1 MSRGVGFNPPKGA
14 VAVTTHAVIQ
24 NQLPMAETKL
34 NHFEFILI
42 LTAFAAGSVDII
54 SFAKLGGIFASA
66 MTGNLAL
73 FGLYVARG
81 SIFSALGALIA
92 LIGFIGGVSTG
103 SLLTRD
109 RLHQKALTILLA
121 AQTILLFAAAI
132 LWLTL
137 SHRSG
142 RPSADLLIL
151 ILAIAMG
158 LQAVAGKTINL
169 SSIPTIVFTST
180 LTNIVISVT
189 DLLARGKFSL
199 PADTKR
205 QIAAFCAYFTG
216 AVIAGLL
223 SFFDFSIVIV
233 LPLLAIVIC
242 LGVHIRET
250 AG

>member
-1 MSRGVGFNPPKGA
+1 MS
-14 VAVTTHAVIQ
+14 
-24 NQLPMAETKL
+24 ETKP

-73 FGLYVARG
+73 LGLYVARG
-81 SIFSALGALIA
+81 SIFSVLGALIA
-92 LIGFIGGVSTG
+92 LLGFIAGVSMGT
-103 SLLTRD
+103 LLTRD
-109 RLHQKALTILLA
+109 RLNEKAITILLA
-121 AQTILLFAAAI
+121 AQTLLLFAAAL
-132 LWLTL
+132 LWFTV
-137 SHRSG
+137 SHRNG

-158 LQAVAGKTINL
+158 LQAVAGKKINL
-169 SSIPTIVFTST
+169 SSIPTVVFTST

-199 PADTKR
+199 PDDTKR
-205 QIAAFCAYFTG
+205 QMGSFCAYFGG

-223 SFFDFSIVIV
+223 SFFNFSIVIG
-233 LPLLAIVIC
+233 LPLAAVAIS
-242 LGVHIRET
+242 LGIHLRKIRVPE
-250 AG
+250 AV

>member
-1 MSRGVGFNPPKGA
+1 MSEPK
-14 VAVTTHAVIQ
+14 
-24 NQLPMAETKL
+24 P
-34 NHFEFILI
+34 NHFEIILI

-73 FGLYVARG
+73 LGLYVARG
-81 SIFSALGALIA
+81 SIFSAFGALIA
-92 LIGFIGGVSTG
+92 LIGFIAGVSTG
-103 SLLTRD
+103 TLLTRD
-109 RLHQKALTILLA
+109 RLNQKAITILLA

-132 LWLTL
+132 
-137 SHRSG
+137 HRNG
-142 RPSADLLIL
+142 NLSADLLIL

-158 LQAVAGKTINL
+158 LQAVAGKKINL

-199 PADTKR
+199 SSDTKR
-205 QIAAFCAYFTG
+205 QMASFCAYFAG
-216 AVIAGLL
+216 AVMAGLL

-233 LPLLAIVIC
+233 LPLAAVAIC
-242 LGVHIRET
+242 LGIHIREIRIREMV
-250 AG
+250 

>member
-1 MSRGVGFNPPKGA
+1 MS
-14 VAVTTHAVIQ
+14 
-24 NQLPMAETKL
+24 ETKP

-73 FGLYVARG
+73 LGLYVARV

-92 LIGFIGGVSTG
+92 LLGFIAGVSMGT
-103 SLLTRD
+103 LLTRD
-109 RLHQKALTILLA
+109 RLNEKAITILLA
-121 AQTILLFAAAI
+121 AQTLLLFAAAL
-132 LWLTL
+132 LWFTV
-137 SHRSG
+137 SHRNG

-158 LQAVAGKTINL
+158 LQAVAGKKINL
-169 SSIPTIVFTST
+169 SSIPTVVFTST

-199 PADTKR
+199 PDDTKR
-205 QIAAFCAYFTG
+205 QMGSFCAYFAG

-223 SFFDFSIVIV
+223 SFFNFSIVIG
-233 LPLLAIVIC
+233 LPLAAVAIS
-242 LGVHIRET
+242 LGIHLRKIRVPE
-250 AG
+250 AV

>member
-1 MSRGVGFNPPKGA
+1 MS
-14 VAVTTHAVIQ
+14 
-24 NQLPMAETKL
+24 ETKP

-73 FGLYVARG
+73 LGLYVARG
-81 SIFSALGALIA
+81 SIFSVLGALIA
-92 LIGFIGGVSTG
+92 LLGFIAGVSMGT
-103 SLLTRD
+103 LLTRD
-109 RLHQKALTILLA
+109 RLNEKAITILLA
-121 AQTILLFAAAI
+121 AQTLLLFAAAL
-132 LWLTL
+132 LWFTV
-137 SHRSG
+137 SHRNG

-158 LQAVAGKTINL
+158 LQAVAGKKINL
-169 SSIPTIVFTST
+169 SSIPTVVFTST

-199 PADTKR
+199 PDDTKR
-205 QIAAFCAYFTG
+205 QMGSFCAYFAG

-223 SFFDFSIVIV
+223 SFFNFSIVIG
-233 LPLLAIVIC
+233 LPLAAVAIS
-242 LGVHIRET
+242 LGIHLRKIRVPE
-250 AG
+250 AV